1 MKISADDWHFRPA
14 ENETLV
20 VVDIFLSNAQH
31 AILEVCPMKYPN
43 LPNGQIPEML
53 VFCEFP
59 GEKVTEGNC
68 PARWITRP
76 PDKSCAWSNVQ
87 IPPALMQQI
96 REKLGYSSGVPA
108 AVVAA

>member
-14 ENETLV
+14 EQDMLV
-20 VVDIFLSNAQH
+20 CDLFLSNGQH
-31 AILEVCPMKYPN
+31 AVLEVNPMKNPDV
-43 LPNGQIPEML
+43 PNGQIPEMV

-59 GEKVTEGNC
+59 GEKVVGSNC

-76 PDKSCAWSNVQ
+76 PGKSCPWSNVE

-96 REKLGYSSGVPA
+96 RHRLGYPLA
-108 AVVAA
+108 QVATA